1 MTTPQKPQD
10 RKPKSTAKAARTAPK
25 PSEVIDAEMEQEAL
39 RRELLADM
47 PALRAPHRFRLGHR
61 NAFTNLTLD
70 AAKSGAFDG
79 NGDGD
84 GMLEFDMS
92 NPADI
97 ERYQKF
103 ADFIASVDTWAETIA
118 EDPEAYAAWSEGKT
132 EETFVALYMQ
142 YRDALGKSSD
152 SES

>member
-1 MTTPQKPQD
+1 MTTPKKPQD
-10 RKPKSTAKAARTAPK
+10 RRPKGAPK
-25 PSEVIDAEMEQEAL
+25 PSEIVDAEQEQQEL

-47 PALRAPHRFRLGHR
+47 PELRPAYRFRLAHK

-70 AAKSGAFDG
+70 AAKTGAFDG

-84 GMLEFDMS
+84 GMLEFDMTK
-92 NPADI
+92 PEDI

-118 EDPEAYAAWSEGKT
+118 DDPEAYAKWAEGKN
-132 EETFVALYMQ
+132 EEVFVALYIE
-142 YRDALGKSSD
+142 YRDALGKSST